1 MNSIYRYISAIVIV
15 CVFSISNRIE
25 GRNIQV
31 NHNQIVKNNKNQNSD
46 NDLIFVNEKGEKIS
60 LNDLKGKVVFIN
72 FWATWCRPCVEEMAS
87 INELKKKLKNEDI
100 VFVMLNIEANL
111 QKAKKFMTQRKLDLP
126 VYVAG
131 SSVPPSLFKNVVP
144 TTLIYNK
151 EGHLEANLQGMMD
164 YNDPQIFNAL
174 KQLIEK

>member
-1 MNSIYRYISAIVIV
+1 MKSIYRIIRAIAIV
-15 CVFSISNRIE
+15 CVFSISNRVE
-25 GRNIQV
+25 GRNLQV
-31 NHNQIVKNNKNQNSD
+31 NHNQSVNNKNSD

-87 INELKKKLKNEDI
+87 INELKKKLKDEDI
-100 VFVMLNIEANL
+100 VFVMLNIEADL
-111 QKAKKFMTQRKLDLP
+111 QKAKNFMTQRKLDLP

-131 SSVPPSLFKNVVP
+131 SSVPPGLFKNVVP

-151 EGHLEANLQGMMD
+151 EGNLEVNLQGMMD
-164 YNDPQIFNAL
+164 YNDPQILNAL
-174 KQLIEK
+174 KQLTTK